1 MSRDLLTA
9 ALRKLVVQA
18 EAVVSQLKANA
29 DVTEAL
35 AGSSTPSEDLQELL
49 GAAAAE
55 ARLAAV
61 ARSLAEMDVESASEA
76 ADQLVAEANL
86 WRIRLRQ
93 DLELVARADPRYE
106 HDVAAIQPLL
116 SPRLRRLKATSAWI
130 AEVSPALMLRA
141 KVFEGA
147 ATAVADAL
155 RRSHTLLSQ
164 LTDASARYQAALLTR
179 HREAERVDALRRT
192 LQDHLRLARL
202 GWSYAQALRPHI
214 PDLDLTVL
222 ASAIARSDHPPKA
235 PIAHEPASTT
245 HEPVSTCHETA
256 STTHE
261 TVSTCHETVSTTHE
275 TVSTRHETVSTTHET
290 VSTHA
295 G

>member
-61 ARSLAEMDVESASEA
+61 ARSLAEMDVEAASEA
-76 ADQLVAEANL
+76 ADQLVAETNL

-116 SPRLRRLKATSAWI
+116 SPRLRRLAGTARWMANVAPSLAYR
-130 AEVSPALMLRA
+130 AQTFDACPSTVANDLRRAPALAEQLKAASALMNTTSMDRA
-141 KVFEGA
+141 REA
-147 ATAVADAL
+147 ARVQAL
-155 RRSHTLLSQ
+155 RRI
-164 LTDASARYQAALLTR
+164 
-179 HREAERVDALRRT
+179 
-192 LQDHLRLARL
+192 LQQRLRLARQ
-202 GWSYAQALRPHI
+202 GWALAQVRNPGI
-214 PDLDLTVL
+214 PDLDLTIL
-222 ASAIARSDHPPKA
+222 AGAVGRTNTTAD
-235 PIAHEPASTT
+235 AHQDASTDHQPPST
-245 HEPVSTCHETA
+245 NHQPVSSCHQTV
-256 STTHE
+256 STSHQTVSTSHQTVSTSHQTVSTNHQ
-261 TVSTCHETVSTTHE
+261 TVSTCSE
-275 TVSTRHETVSTTHET
+275 
-290 VSTHA
+290 
-295 G
+295 

>member
-1 MSRDLLTA
+1 MNVPADTSGSAGEAGLGDALGVSAYTLLH
-9 ALRKLVVQA
+9 
-18 EAVVSQLKANA
+18 
-29 DVTEAL
+29 
-35 AGSSTPSEDLQELL
+35 P
-49 GAAAAE
+49 
-55 ARLAAV
+55 
-61 ARSLAEMDVESASEA
+61 RSLRFS
-76 ADQLVAEANL
+76 
-86 WRIRLRQ
+86 RLRQ
-93 DLELVARADPRYE
+93 DLELVARAAPRYE

-155 RRSHTLLSQ
+155 RRSQTLLSQ
-164 LTDASARYQAALLTR
+164 LTEASARYQAA
-179 HREAERVDALRRT
+179 

-202 GWSYAQALRPHI
+202 SWSYAQALRPHI

-222 ASAIARSDHPPKA
+222 ASAIARSDHPPEA

-245 HEPVSTCHETA
+245 HEPASTCHEPA

-261 TVSTCHETVSTTHE
+261 PVSTCHETVSTTHE